1 MASTTRETQITISL
15 SPPDKVDICD
25 RTDISWREA
34 LNRVFSSR
42 ATVFRNPLWD
52 GAVVLSIPLQNH
64 IAQDISLQLFYSND
78 WLLISEVQFI
88 SEPYVPVA
96 SHSPSSS
103 SQQRELDIGIDNPE
117 IRYPGIFDSVGDE
130 LRPFPFDE
138 IQPGIKTTTISANSV
153 DVIDN
158 IFNEDGISGGA
169 GGGSATVTHRQGLA
183 KDQIRANNRST
194 TFIIVIVVSLLLS
207 IFCVVLVFSLC
218 IRMQHSRQRHQS
230 LKKIASTGTPG
241 GMTSQMTSTHPSN
254 GGGCSGMFT
263 QHDVMSQ
270 QLYQPG
276 VSICNNLTST
286 GACTASPAAYLF
298 SPAHSTG
305 AGAMYAT
312 GAPPLQ
318 VLSSPAMFS
327 AADGCPTGLPSPG
340 RNFASLAG
348 GDIAALQQLG
358 LQQQQ
363 FYPPIGMIHPVTCG
377 DTTTDS
383 GSLYTTPPALCPI
396 LAGTVPR
403 NRHNEGR
410 SGFSVASSEEVDN
423 GGEVS
428 ANEAGDEGEED
439 DEDDEDIRRR
449 PPVARAERSSVT
461 ASSASEGA
469 QRNSTSTANGGAGG
483 GDESISTETNEN
495 LALLRP
501 NVISSGT
508 NGKRKRATRHRRQRN
523 QNGSSSRTATESL
536 QTVSTTAPFPR
547 TMLHPP
553 PPFAAQ
559 PFPGSDVL
567 GTEYASTSLFG
578 SSTASNH
585 GGLSGTMKKGS
596 SSLLGANG
604 NQYPSYLQNC
614 SQNSAATVGVN
625 GNTSYHLYQPILV
638 PAQQAHLFQNA
649 VAAAGGFMDTQQ
661 LGGLVQTSPFLS
673 QGMLHSAVPHTTAY
687 NPEASIAVT
696 TTATNGVGGGW
707 SMQQE
712 AGALKS
718 SSGTPLP
725 PVPSLPLPPNPHLT
739 NHHSLHH
746 SSTNDG
752 ASSGRLSIYSVCM

>member
-1 MASTTRETQITISL
+1 MGTRIL
-15 SPPDKVDICD
+15 PPLFLTRI
-25 RTDISWREA
+25 
-34 LNRVFSSR
+34 
-42 ATVFRNPLWD
+42 
-52 GAVVLSIPLQNH
+52 NH
-64 IAQDISLQLFYSND
+64 C
-78 WLLISEVQFI
+78 
-88 SEPYVPVA
+88 
-96 SHSPSSS
+96 
-103 SQQRELDIGIDNPE
+103 G
-117 IRYPGIFDSVGDE
+117 
-130 LRPFPFDE
+130 RPF
-138 IQPGIKTTTISANSV
+138 TV
-153 DVIDN
+153 LV
-158 IFNEDGISGGA
+158 FNEDGINGGA

-230 LKKIASTGTPG
+230 LKKIASTGTPS
-241 GMTSQMTSTHPSN
+241 GMTSQMTSHPSN
-254 GGGCSGMFT
+254 GGGCGGMIT

-276 VSICNNLTST
+276 VSISNNLTST
-286 GACTASPAAYLF
+286 GACTTSPAAYLF
-298 SPAHSTG
+298 SPTHSTG
-305 AGAMYAT
+305 KRMTHCPSSLNAKKALGPGRILSRPPGTNFDEAGAMYAT

-340 RNFASLAG
+340 HNFASLAG
-348 GDIAALQQLG
+348 GEIAALQQLG
-358 LQQQQ
+358 LQHQQQ

-403 NRHNEGR
+403 NKHNEDR
-410 SGFSVASSEEVDN
+410 SGFSVASSEEVDD

-428 ANEAGDEGEED
+428 ANEAGDEGEGD
-439 DEDDEDIRRR
+439 DEDDKDIRRR
-449 PPVARAERSSVT
+449 PPVARAERTSVT

-469 QRNSTSTANGGAGG
+469 QRNSTSTANGGVGG

-508 NGKRKRATRHRRQRN
+508 NGRRKRATKHRRQRI
-523 QNGSSSRTATESL
+523 QNGSSSRTATECV

-547 TMLHPP
+547 TMLHP

-578 SSTASNH
+578 SSTASNQ

-596 SSLLGANG
+596 TSLLGANG
-604 NQYPSYLQNC
+604 NQYPSPYLQNC
-614 SQNSAATVGVN
+614 GQNSAATVGVN

-696 TTATNGVGGGW
+696 TTAINGVGGGW

-725 PVPSLPLPPNPHLT
+725 PVPSLPLPPNPHFT
-739 NHHSLHH
+739 NHHGPHH

-752 ASSGRLSIYSVCM
+752 ASSGRLSIYSVFIPDLSSPDSGAVYLVVNLITLTPLLFALSPQTQLPVVCRVSNCVYFSHYLFK